1 MEGERDEERREIGS
15 GWGAS
20 GFRASRRRRMAR
32 RRRWSVDIAPT
43 SARSRSVEDDRSSVV
58 RETEENGL
66 RFLMQKELRNSD
78 VGSLGRIVL
87 PKKGAE
93 AHLPVLTVKEGILIS
108 MEDMETFQVWNFKYR
123 FWPNNKSRMYVL
135 ENTGEFVKAHNL
147 RLGDFVMFYRD
158 DHRQKYF
165 IRAKKNLDHHRA
177 PSSSTLNGFY
187 NGKTIDDQLVPEI
200 EVSKASFFHANQP
213 VADEMSTSFF
223 MNDPF
228 AAEFPIYFASEMMGN
243 APRLEPIPSFGSFEN
258 LSLDDFE

>member
-1 MEGERDEERREIGS
+1 MVGCLRYPFSIQTNPCLFTCTITRTCRLSIL
-15 GWGAS
+15 
-20 GFRASRRRRMAR
+20 
-32 RRRWSVDIAPT
+32 
-43 SARSRSVEDDRSSVV
+43 SS
-58 RETEENGL
+58 
-66 RFLMQKELRNSD
+66 
-78 VGSLGRIVL
+78 
-87 PKKGAE
+87 
-93 AHLPVLTVKEGILIS
+93 
-108 MEDMETFQVWNFKYR
+108 NF
-123 FWPNNKSRMYVL
+123 PA
-135 ENTGEFVKAHNL
+135 GEFVKAHNL

-158 DHRQKYF
+158 DHRQKYVRLVLQVVRLTLNVLCVHQFWQPSIADKVFNVHVCVKFQF